1 MRVLFCSLIQCYEF
15 HSVPPGI
22 NGISC
27 IGIQSRTKMPFV
39 PPRVKIRPVS
49 GYFGRSGVFWQIP
62 AKTKDSTGM
71 CFGFASH
78 FTVHRDRRRRQ
89 KNKTKQKKTKQ
100 KKIQVMDKA

>member
-71 CFGFASH
+71 LGLLHISQFIEIEKE
-78 FTVHRDRRRRQ
+78 D
-89 KNKTKQKKTKQ
+89 KKTKQ
-100 KKIQVMDKA
+100 KKNFKSWTKLKCCH